1 MKKKIILGALVLL
14 AVICLANSMY
24 VVEEN
29 D

>member
-1 MKKKIILGALVLL
+1 MKKKIILGALALL